1 MSKGFDAM
9 SLHSVRAPGRFGAP
23 TLRFPP
29 RSACGPIEPVLPA
42 LLRSVVFFAA
52 LAMPF
57 VVALFAA

>member
-1 MSKGFDAM
+1 M
-9 SLHSVRAPGRFGAP
+9 SLHSVRAPTRIAAA
-23 TLRFPP
+23 THCFPP
-29 RSACGPIEPVLPA
+29 RSACGPIEPILPA